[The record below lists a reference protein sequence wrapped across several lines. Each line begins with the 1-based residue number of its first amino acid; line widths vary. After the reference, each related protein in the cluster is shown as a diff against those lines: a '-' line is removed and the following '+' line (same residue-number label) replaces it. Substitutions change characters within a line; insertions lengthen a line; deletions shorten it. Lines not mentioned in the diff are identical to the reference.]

1 MLVIFEAI
9 TARLT
14 LLIETSFQQIIRVYL
29 TNYNLKTFFNCV
41 VKQRAFWNG
50 LFFILSPTLK

>member
-14 LLIETSFQQIIRVYL
+14 LLIETSFQKIIRVYL

-41 VKQRAFWNG
+41 VKQRAF
-50 LFFILSPTLK
+50 